1 MKKQN
6 KNKNKK
12 TNKNRQGQRSKRK
25 TLEGGRGQSVM
36 TDGPSDNISMR
47 LFSWIWIKTHKYD
60 WTISVKSF
68 SIWLLNIQMFSIT
81 NSILKTESSWRF
93 GETGPDRVYK

>member
-25 TLEGGRGQSVM
+25 TLESGRGQSVM

-47 LFSWIWIKTHKYD
+47 LFSWIKYKL
-60 WTISVKSF
+60 INM
-68 SIWLLNIQMFSIT
+68 IEQ
-81 NSILKTESSWRF
+81 
-93 GETGPDRVYK
+93 